1 MPVATDT
8 LAREYL
14 RVSRDK
20 SGRLRSPDEQH
31 RENERGAL
39 AEGWH
44 LGAPYAEAGALSA
57 SRYARKA
64 RPGFA
69 ALTADLEHDRFG
81 ARVLIL
87 WECSRG
93 SRRVSEWARFIE
105 LLEERQVLVY
115 VTTHGRVYDP
125 SRPRD
130 RHTLHEEGND
140 NAYDSD
146 KISERVRRAMNANA
160 ADGKPHGKAPYGY
173 RRHYRIGDGGRRELI
188 GQVPE
193 DSEARVV
200 REIFA
205 GIGAGVTLRALA
217 ARLNERG
224 VAAPGGGRWDGPR
237 VGEIG
242 RNAAYAGW
250 RVHGNS
256 RTEAT
261 WPKLVARAHY
271 QAVLA
276 ILSDESRR
284 TWRPGRSKHL
294 LSYIAACAACG
305 SLLTVRYRRRGGR
318 EERAYSCRDRGHVS
332 ITQDALDEYITYLAC
347 QRLARPDVWAALT
360 AAGDDP
366 AAQHAKDE
374 IGRLRDI
381 LDEMTT
387 EVSGQRMSVAAF
399 TKIEGQVLPQI
410 EALERQLASLQVAP
424 AVLSVLAGPSVEAAW
439 GNATVAC
446 RRVIVREL
454 FEYVKVGPAERA
466 RWTDVADRVDIRWSE
481 LPGS

>member
-1 MPVATDT
+1 MPAATGL

-31 RENERGAL
+31 HENERGAR

-64 RPGFA
+64 RPGFG

-125 SRPRD
+125 ARARD

-173 RRHYRIGDGGRRELI
+173 QRHYRIGTGGRRELI
-188 GQVPE
+188 GQVP
-193 DSEARVV
+193 DDAQARVV

-205 GIGAGVTLRALA
+205 GIGSGVTLRALA

-224 VAAPGGGRWDGPR
+224 VAAPGGGRWDGPK

-250 RVHGNS
+250 RVHGDA
-256 RTEAT
+256 RTEAK
-261 WPKLVARAHY
+261 WPKLVARADY

-276 ILSDESRR
+276 ILSDETRR

-294 LSYIAACAACG
+294 LSYIAACSECG
-305 SLLTVRYRRRGGR
+305 SLLTVRYRRRDGR
-318 EERAYSCRDRGHVS
+318 EERAYSCRDSGHVS
-332 ITQDALDEYITYLAC
+332 IQRDDLDEYVTYLAC
-347 QRLARPDVWAALT
+347 QRLARPDVWLALT
-360 AAGDDP
+360 TAGDDP
-366 AAQHAKDE
+366 AAGRAKAELAD
-374 IGRLRDI
+374 LRALEKGI
-381 LDEMTT
+381 AA
-387 EVSGQRMSVAAF
+387 EVGERRMSLDAF
-399 TKIEGQVLPQI
+399 REASARITPQI
-410 EALERQLASLQVAP
+410 AALESQLTALQVPP
-424 AVLSVLAGPSVEAAW
+424 AVLSVLAGPTVDQAW
-439 GNATVAC
+439 ADATVAC

-466 RWTDVADRVDIRWSE
+466 RWTDAADRVDIRWRE
-481 LPGS
+481 LPG